1 MNPQK
6 EEALS
11 YVTLWFK
18 RTWRQRPAYDG
29 RYLVMWVVEA
39 WACHEPNASFT
50 NTSAKPANC
59 TTNLSIFS
67 PLSSSPCTFK
77 AHSSTHWL
85 HQLMSTQTE
94 TERQRFVWSCRR
106 LGSSTVPQ
114 TNGCWA
120 SRCRRFCGCASLGWA
135 SWWTCRCL
143 RSLPSPLHGTAA
155 PRTWSAACV
164 ACMPPPHPPSPRLSW
179 SSASSSSY
187 RMDAQYASLWS
198 ACKQPTHPTHK
209 EKLVSCIQFS
219 VQHKSFLEDSS
230 TTDVIDHTA
239 T

>member
-1 MNPQK
+1 MNPQE

-77 AHSSTHWL
+77 AHSSTHWS
-85 HQLMSTQTE
+85 HQLMSTQTG
-94 TERQRFVWSCRR
+94 TERQRDRDLCR
-106 LGSSTVPQ
+106 
-114 TNGCWA
+114 
-120 SRCRRFCGCASLGWA
+120 
-135 SWWTCRCL
+135 
-143 RSLPSPLHGTAA
+143 AA
-155 PRTWSAACV
+155 GDCDLVLYRKPTGVGQVDAGDFAA
-164 ACMPPPHPPSPRLSW
+164 
-179 SSASSSSY
+179 
-187 RMDAQYASLWS
+187 AQVLDE
-198 ACKQPTHPTHK
+198 P
-209 EKLVSCIQFS
+209 VDGR
-219 VQHKSFLEDSS
+219 V
-230 TTDVIDHTA
+230 DV
-239 T
+239 